1 MRLTIA
7 DGYEREPAR
16 PGNSRCYTQDWLHC
30 MNEER
35 MPLLRV
41 DSVTRSF
48 GGLRAVNECSLE
60 VSEGSIT
67 GLIGPN
73 GAGKTTLFNIIS
85 GFLKPSSG
93 HIFFAG
99 ERIDGISPHAVFKR
113 GLVRTFQI
121 PRELGTMSVLENLML
136 VPAGQAGE
144 KIWNT
149 WFFPFRVSRQE
160 TANFIKATQVLE
172 FVELIHLRDEYA
184 ANLSGGQKKLLE
196 LARTLMCDPKM
207 ILLDEPGAG
216 VNRVLMKKL
225 TADIERL
232 RRELGITFFVIEH
245 DMDLVT
251 QLCDRV
257 IVMSEGS
264 KLAEG
269 TPEEVKS
276 NERVLEAYLG
286 GQYR

>member
-1 MRLTIA
+1 MN
-7 DGYEREPAR
+7 DERP
-16 PGNSRCYTQDWLHC
+16 PILD
-30 MNEER
+30 
-35 MPLLRV
+35 V
-41 DSVTRSF
+41 DRVTRSF
-48 GGLRAVNECSLE
+48 GGLRAVNECSLR

-85 GFLKPSSG
+85 GFLKPNSG
-93 HIFFAG
+93 RITFRG
-99 ERIDGISPHAVFKR
+99 QRIDGLSPHTIFRR

-136 VPAGQAGE
+136 VPSGQAGE
-144 KIWNT
+144 KISNLWL
-149 WFFPFRVSRQE
+149 FPWRVNREEE
-160 TANFIKATQVLE
+160 TVFIKATQVLE

-184 ANLSGGQKKLLE
+184 GNLSGGQKKLLE
-196 LARTLMCDPKM
+196 LARTLMTDPQM

-216 VNRVLMKKL
+216 VNRVLMRKL
-225 TADIERL
+225 TGDIERL
-232 RRELGITFFVIEH
+232 RRELGITFLVIEH

-264 KLAEG
+264 WLAEG

-276 NERVLEAYLG
+276 DERVLEAYLG